1 LQKLVVDPRDALDHD
16 GSSQNRLGD
25 SAIANESRRIKVPS
39 KLSSRLA
46 TGIKKLQPILAL
58 QQSRDVNE
66 ADTAVIVTEIL
77 SEVFGYD
84 KFTEITS
91 EHEVHKAYCDKAI
104 RVDGQLMLLVEV
116 KAIGAELKDQHVRQV
131 TDYAAKQ
138 GVDWVVLTNAIHWRV
153 YKMLFSK
160 PVDFELV
167 FDFNFCELD
176 PKSEEHIE
184 LLSLLAR
191 ESWHKDKLDVYEAKR
206 QVLGKFSLAAVILS
220 EPVLKVVRRT
230 VRNLSPGIMVHTSQ
244 IADALR
250 DEVLKREVLEG
261 DKADAARKMVRKLL
275 SRGARAHAHGSSS
288 ESEPTD
294 AHHPLQPDAS
304 EHPRNDASGC

>member
-1 LQKLVVDPRDALDHD
+1 MPT
-16 GSSQNRLGD
+16 
-25 SAIANESRRIKVPS
+25 

-46 TGIKKLQPILAL
+46 AGVKKLQPILAL

-116 KAIGAELKDQHVRQV
+116 KAIGAELKDLHVRQV

-138 GVDWVVLTNAIHWRV
+138 GVDWVVLTNAIRWRV

-167 FDFNFCELD
+167 FEFNFCDLD
-176 PKSEEHIE
+176 PKCDEHIE

-191 ESWHKDKLDVYEAKR
+191 ESWHKDKLDVFEAKR

-250 DEVLKREVLEG
+250 EEVLKREVLEG
-261 DKADAARKMVRKLL
+261 EKADAARKMVRKVL
-275 SRGARAHAHGSSS
+275 SRGSRPHAQASNSDH
-288 ESEPTD
+288 EVAE
-294 AHHPLQPDAS
+294 AHHPAQPDADEDHRGDS
-304 EHPRNDASGC
+304 AGD